1 MKPRMTLE
9 ELLQT
14 PKRKRSGSAKK
25 KKKVSISLSNKK
37 ATKKRLNDENVE
49 PVLRVRSDKKKSKD
63 PVLML
68 KYPIRTNQK
77 EVSMTLILS

>member
-1 MKPRMTLE
+1 MTME

-25 KKKVSISLSNKK
+25 KKKKVSISLSNKK
-37 ATKKRLNDENVE
+37 VSKKRVNDENVE
-49 PVLRVRSDKKKSKD
+49 PVMRVRSDKKKD